1 MIPVLVGH
9 APMPTDAD
17 LGEFTD
23 IQPLVTKNAQSI
35 SPDPLFDAECERL
48 VQHLER
54 TGPAELVGSVLAAKY
69 KVQRQ
74 IGDGGMGDVFVA
86 EQTRPVRRMVAIKL
100 IKPGMDSKEILGR
113 FDAERQALAVMDHPN
128 VCKVLD
134 AGTAPNGRPYFVMEY
149 VKGVPITQFCDDRK
163 LTPIERLELF
173 MTVCKGVQHAHQK
186 GIVHRDIKPGNIL
199 VEVMDGKPVPKVID
213 FGLAKALGQKLTE
226 KSFVATEYGKW
237 VGTLEYSSP
246 EQAEGRFDIDTLSD
260 VYSLGVLLYEL
271 LAGSPPFTRAELQRQ
286 RGRNAPDHP
295 GGAAE
300 QADARLSSSN
310 NLPAIASR
318 RQVEPARLMKTLR
331 GELDWIAMRA
341 LEKEPKRR
349 YETPTQ
355 LSDDIERYLKH
366 EPVKAGKPSTLY
378 ALKKF
383 LRRNRVPAVAACLA
397 FAAVVAGLI
406 AVYVAQK
413 QTELALT
420 QRKAALDEADNGAKK
435 RSKTP
440 HWPRRASTKSGR
452 RSIRCWAV
460 SATTG

>member
-1 MIPVLVGH
+1 M
-9 APMPTDAD
+9 
-17 LGEFTD
+17 
-23 IQPLVTKNAQSI
+23 
-35 SPDPLFDAECERL
+35 
-48 VQHLER
+48 
-54 TGPAELVGSVLAAKY
+54 LAAKY

-271 LAGSPPFTRAELQRQ
+271 LAGSPPFTRAELQRGSEEEM
-286 RGRNAPDHP
+286 RRIIRE
-295 GGAAE
+295 E
-300 QADARLSSSN
+300 QPSKPSARLSSSN

-420 QRKAALDEADNGAKK
+420 QRKAALDEADNERKKAIENAALAATRLDEK
-435 RSKTP
+435 RSALDQMLGSFSDDRLKMMP
-440 HWPRRASTKSGR
+440 GAQEVRQAFLEKGARA
-452 RSIRCWAV
+452 I
-460 SATTG
+460 